1 MTLTLSPAPPKIKVT
16 YAFDELVAL
25 TTKVTYLICLMFD
38 DKVVTTCI
46 GVCCLNA
53 VHIYDLLKALKTV

>member
-38 DKVVTTCI
+38 DKVVTL
-46 GVCCLNA
+46 GFV
-53 VHIYDLLKALKTV
+53 V